1 MKTAVI
7 VLSDPGN
14 GDEALGRVFNALAF
28 AYDLKQRKQHV
39 EVLFQGAGTR
49 WAAQLTSG
57 DHPVHGLYKA
67 VEDTIVGA
75 SSACSD
81 FFGAR
86 LDAERSGFDLVS
98 ENKVPG
104 TSGLPSLAR
113 LAAEGY
119 TVLTF

>member
-1 MKTAVI
+1 MKTAVV
-7 VLSDPGN
+7 VLSDPRN

-49 WAAQLTSG
+49 WAAQLTSV

>member
-49 WAAQLTSG
+49 WAAQLTSV